1 MPTTPNLGLTHVAP
15 GQSAKPTTVNGMADG
30 LDEAIAGLTEKDC
43 SVGGTLTLSLA
54 EWSNMVLHLTGAPGA
69 GFNVVVPTNKKIYIV
84 DNASGQTATVK
95 TAAGTGIAVAN
106 GTVRILRCDGTNILV
121 VV

>member
-30 LDEAIAGLTEKDC
+30 LDEAIAGLTERDC
-43 SVGGTLTLSLA
+43 SAGGTITLSLT

-69 GFNVVVPTNKKIYIV
+69 GFNIVVPTNKKIYIV
-84 DNASGQTATVK
+84 DNTSGQSATVK
-95 TAAGTGIAVAN
+95 TAAGSGILVATGA
-106 GTVRILRCDGTNILV
+106 VRILRCDGTNIVAV
-121 VV
+121 V